1 MKVEIK
7 RDTIVRFGK
16 GSVIEV
22 ADEEGKRLISLG
34 NAAEVKEKPKPK
46 KKETKKKKAAE

>member
-1 MKVEIK
+1 MKVKIK

-22 ADEEGKRLISLG
+22 TDKEGKRLISFG
-34 NAAEVKEKPKPK
+34 NAEKVKETPK

>member
-22 ADEEGKRLISLG
+22 ADEEGKRLISFG
-34 NAAEVKEKPKPK
+34 NAAEVKEEPKPK
-46 KKETKKKKAAE
+46 KKTTKKQ